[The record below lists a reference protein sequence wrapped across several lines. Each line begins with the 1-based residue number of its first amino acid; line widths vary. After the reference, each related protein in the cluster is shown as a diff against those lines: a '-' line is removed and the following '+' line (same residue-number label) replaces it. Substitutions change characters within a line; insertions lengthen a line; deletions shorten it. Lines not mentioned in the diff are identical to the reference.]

1 MDLLKTRLRQ
11 AAARLTPDARKWQ
24 SAYWAFMLGKASLG
38 EDGRVLEFPSKH
50 RNKQLAL
57 GTTEQALNFGEVH
70 ACHEGCMLSD
80 LPK

>member
-1 MDLLKTRLRQ
+1 
-11 AAARLTPDARKWQ
+11 
-24 SAYWAFMLGKASLG
+24 MLGKASLG
-38 EDGRVLEFPSKH
+38 EDGRVLELPSKH
-50 RNKQLAL
+50 KNKQLAL